1 VYFHPFV
8 PSQLHLVCPAP
19 LSLPLRGK
27 ETPCNLISR
36 RLGDLEPEDHMVQS
50 RLRLRHGPETPPPR
64 DVGLYRTVRRQT
76 FRESVTVG
84 NPETRG
90 NASQRPGQGL
100 RAFSH
105 CSLRLRN
112 VHARA
117 ARQAGVD
124 RSILSLAFDCFPS
137 HPGVPNFLRGGK
149 GPVTND
155 ARRCR
160 PDDDP
165 CFETTASA
173 HHTGRPNSQD
183 KGSRRLTGSRVKN
196 DGVDER
202 TSRHATWIDG
212 RNWWIWFET
221 KAVEV
226 SRAVLALVV
235 LPLPRIRHAALD
247 L

>member
-1 VYFHPFV
+1 
-8 PSQLHLVCPAP
+8 
-19 LSLPLRGK
+19 
-27 ETPCNLISR
+27 
-36 RLGDLEPEDHMVQS
+36 MVQS

-76 FRESVTVG
+76 LRKSVTVG
-84 NPETRG
+84 HPETRG

-124 RSILSLAFDCFPS
+124 RSILAFFFFLS
-137 HPGVPNFLRGGK
+137 HPGVPNFPRGGK

-155 ARRCR
+155 ARRFR

-165 CFETTASA
+165 CFETTA
-173 HHTGRPNSQD
+173 HQTTKQPGQGITVTYRFE
-183 KGSRRLTGSRVKN
+183 GE
-196 DGVDER
+196 ER
-202 TSRHATWIDG
+202 WR
-212 RNWWIWFET
+212 
-221 KAVEV
+221 
-226 SRAVLALVV
+226 
-235 LPLPRIRHAALD
+235 
-247 L
+247 